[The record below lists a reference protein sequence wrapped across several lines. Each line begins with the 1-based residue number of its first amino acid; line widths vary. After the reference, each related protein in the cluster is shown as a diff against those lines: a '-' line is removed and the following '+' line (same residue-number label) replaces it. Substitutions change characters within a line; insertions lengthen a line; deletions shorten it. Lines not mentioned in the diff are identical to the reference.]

1 MTIQTLNTFHLI
13 SRLERQ
19 AHEHKGHAGK
29 VLMIGGAPG
38 MAGAILLAGRAA
50 LHAGAGWIILDF
62 VDERAIS
69 ALSDQPEL
77 MLRVAQVGDAAQIN
91 PDVIAIGPG
100 LGQGDVAKQLLSEVL
115 QSSALLVIDADAL
128 NLIASDS
135 SLLNQLKARP
145 SLSSVLTPH
154 PGEAANLLKET
165 TEQIQSNREL
175 AIQKLVDQISAYFV
189 PAILL
194 IALLTGLINWL
205 VLESASIAILRAVS
219 VLVIACPCAL
229 GLATPAAIM
238 AGTGVAA
245 RHGILI
251 KDPQVLELAHRINIV
266 AFDKTGTL
274 TIGEPRLLE
283 VIPFDN
289 QPPIPEILEQRIG
302 RLDRIGQKQDIQIHV
317 PYLSCYQN
325 HP

>member
-13 SRLERQ
+13 SRLQRQ

-50 LHAGAGWIILDF
+50 LHAGAGWVILDF

-100 LGQGDVAKQLLSEVL
+100 LGQGDLAKQLLSEVL

-175 AIQKLVDQISAYFV
+175 AIQKLVDLTGSIVVLKGHHTLVHAPQQSMQVCLRGNPGMGVGGMGDVLTGITA
-189 PAILL
+189 AILAQG
-194 IALLTGLINWL
+194 I
-205 VLESASIAILRAVS
+205 
-219 VLVIACPCAL
+219 
-229 GLATPAAIM
+229 
-238 AGTGVAA
+238 
-245 RHGILI
+245 RHGLNAY
-251 KDPQVLELAHRINIV
+251 EA
-266 AFDKTGTL
+266 
-274 TIGEPRLLE
+274 PR
-283 VIPFDN
+283 
-289 QPPIPEILEQRIG
+289 
-302 RLDRIGQKQDIQIHV
+302 RL
-317 PYLSCYQN
+317 
-325 HP
+325 